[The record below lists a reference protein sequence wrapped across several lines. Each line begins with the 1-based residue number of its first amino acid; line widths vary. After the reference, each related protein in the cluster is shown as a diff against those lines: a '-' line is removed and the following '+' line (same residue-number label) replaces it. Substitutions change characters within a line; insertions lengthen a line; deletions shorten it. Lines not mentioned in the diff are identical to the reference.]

1 MYTSIMIWI
10 LQKLEGLS
18 YGITTKRSCWHI
30 TISGRQPLLEKIYKI
45 ACPVIQYSN
54 STDVEVKQTPF
65 PSWHEVYQ
73 IAKAF
78 LPMQILLITN
88 IHKTFLCKP
97 FLYMFFFYLW
107 LHYALPVTKSMS
119 SWKTRHLTNCC
130 KSPFYYKILGTFE
143 ANLEKCRFSYTG
155 G

>member
-30 TISGRQPLLEKIYKI
+30 TIRGRQPILEKFTKLPVQLSNILMVLMWRWNKPLFPPGTKFTKLQKRFCLSKSSLLLTFIKRSYVILFYK
-45 ACPVIQYSN
+45 C
-54 STDVEVKQTPF
+54 
-65 PSWHEVYQ
+65 
-73 IAKAF
+73 
-78 LPMQILLITN
+78 
-88 IHKTFLCKP
+88 
-97 FLYMFFFYLW
+97 FFFYLW